1 MLMNNTRA
9 PFLLLLTLAAG
20 MLIFSQ
26 CTPYR
31 SASAT
36 AENRTTIKGDTKE
49 DRLRADIVDYAR
61 EFVGTKY
68 RYAGK
73 DPKGFDCSG
82 FTWYVFR
89 EFDVELSASS
99 RLQAEQGKSLRSVSD
114 ARPGDLVFFSKG
126 EKGRGKIN
134 HVGLV
139 VSNDSGGLKVIHS
152 TSRGVIIDS
161 VYESSYW
168 RTRVLEAR
176 SVL

>member
-1 MLMNNTRA
+1 MNSSRA
-9 PFLLLLTLAAG
+9 PFLLLILIAG
-20 MLIFSQ
+20 MLLFSQ
-26 CTPYR
+26 CTSYR
-31 SASAT
+31 STSAPANSSQT
-36 AENRTTIKGDTKE
+36 AKGDTKE
-49 DRLRADIVDYAR
+49 DRLRAEIVDYAR
-61 EFVGTKY
+61 EFIGTKY

-89 EFDVELSASS
+89 KFDIELSASS
-99 RLQAEQGKSLRSVSD
+99 RLQAEQGKPLRSISD

-139 VSNDSGGLKVIHS
+139 VSNDGEGLKVIHS

-176 SVL
+176 TVL